1 MRCKCCDKKL
11 SEVESV
17 KKDHET
23 KEYLDTCSYCLAMSN
38 PFNTDNYEE
47 EDNEIKTYKKK

>member
-38 PFNTDNYEE
+38 PFNIDNYEE